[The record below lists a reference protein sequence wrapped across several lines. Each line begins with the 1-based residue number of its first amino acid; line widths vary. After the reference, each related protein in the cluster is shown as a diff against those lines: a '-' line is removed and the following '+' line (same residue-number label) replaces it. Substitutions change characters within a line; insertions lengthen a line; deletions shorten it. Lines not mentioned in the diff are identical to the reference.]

1 MKKMY
6 YIPGIFSIILLPV
19 LGIWYMNTHGYFTK
33 LSAHDFAYIDFAEI
47 ERMNKEYEFAIVGNN
62 EFENRI
68 YEEVI
73 LNGNYEDSRN
83 AFNYIDQFVNEVIQV
98 KDTINGLK
106 VHFEKG
112 ATYNE
117 FIKVLNIFSE
127 RAAELYILDHNTMY
141 FAGRDWDPKA
151 EESEIDFNDLV
162 IFTCGSG
169 YYNEVNEQ
177 TFNIRKELNN
187 IKSQFSQNKIIYSA
201 YFIFF
206 TFAVVLFI
214 IRHKKR

>member
-1 MKKMY
+1 MY

-33 LSAHDFAYIDFAEI
+33 LSAHAFYNMDFLE
-47 ERMNKEYEFAIVGNN
+47 MKKVNKEYLENSGKIS
-62 EFENRI
+62 EFEKRI
-68 YEEVI
+68 YKQVT
-73 LNGNYEDSRN
+73 LNNDIN
-83 AFNYIDQFVNEVIQV
+83 AENTFKYINQFVNEVIQT
-98 KDTINGLK
+98 KDTINALK
-106 VHFEKG
+106 VHFGKNS
-112 ATYNE
+112 TYKE
-117 FIKVLNIFSE
+117 FIHLLDIFAK
-127 RAAELYILDHNTMY
+127 RDAELYILDHNTIY

-151 EESEIDFNDLV
+151 EKLKIDFDDLV

-187 IKSQFSQNKIIYSA
+187 IKSYFSQNKIIYSA
-201 YFIFF
+201 YFLFF

-214 IRHKKR
+214 IQYKKR